1 MYFGSIY
8 SIYFCFCQ
16 EYAIFEALKRTIL
29 HIDMK
34 KLILIRH
41 GESQWNKL
49 NLFTG
54 WTNVDLSEKGIQE
67 AIEAGKVLKE
77 NGYKP
82 EICFTS
88 YLKRAIK
95 TLNYVLDTMDM
106 DWLPVYKTWRLN
118 EKSYGQ
124 LQGLDKKMTAEK
136 YGDEQVR
143 LWRRAFDVRP
153 PALEMNDPKSP
164 RMDPRYAELTD
175 DQIPLTEA
183 LCDTIERV
191 MPYYEDHIMK
201 AFETHDQV
209 MVVAHGNSLRGVV
222 KVLKGM
228 SNDEIIAFNI
238 PTGIPYIFE
247 FDDDMKLQ
255 KDFFLGD
262 PEKVAALMAAVANQ
276 GKTK

>member
-1 MYFGSIY
+1 
-8 SIYFCFCQ
+8 
-16 EYAIFEALKRTIL
+16 
-29 HIDMK
+29 MK

-41 GESQWNKL
+41 GESEWNKL

-54 WTNVDLSEKGIQE
+54 WTNVDLSEKGVQE
-67 AIEAGKVLKE
+67 AIEAGKTLKE

-95 TLNYVLDTMDM
+95 TLNLALEAMDM
-106 DWLPVYKTWRLN
+106 DWLPVYKSWRLN

-136 YGDEQVR
+136 
-143 LWRRAFDVRP
+143 
-153 PALEMNDPKSP
+153 DPKSP

-191 MPYYEDHIMK
+191 MPYYENNIMK

-209 MVVAHGNSLRGVV
+209 LVVAHGNSLRGVV

-238 PTGIPYIFE
+238 PTGIPYVFE
-247 FDDDMKLQ
+247 FDDNMKLQ

-276 GKTK
+276 GKAK

>member
-1 MYFGSIY
+1 MSIGFGQKSIRHLERA
-8 SIYFCFCQ
+8 SKKSVFLRQ
-16 EYAIFEALKRTIL
+16 NQTN
-29 HIDMK
+29 MK

-41 GESQWNKL
+41 GESEWNKL

-54 WTNVDLSEKGIQE
+54 WTNVDLSEKGVQE
-67 AIEAGKVLKE
+67 AIEAGKTLKE

-95 TLNYVLDTMDM
+95 TLNLALEAMDM
-106 DWLPVYKTWRLN
+106 DWLPVYKSWRLN

-191 MPYYEDHIMK
+191 MPYYENNIMK

-209 MVVAHGNSLRGVV
+209 LVVAHGNSLRGVV

-238 PTGIPYIFE
+238 PTGIPYVFE
-247 FDDDMKLQ
+247 FDDNMKLQ

-276 GKTK
+276 GKAK

>member
-1 MYFGSIY
+1 
-8 SIYFCFCQ
+8 
-16 EYAIFEALKRTIL
+16 
-29 HIDMK
+29 MK
-34 KLILIRH
+34 TLILIRH

-77 NGYKP
+77 KGYKP

-143 LWRRAFDVRP
+143 LWPRALAWILATPSLPMSRFRSQRP
-153 PALEMNDPKSP
+153 SA
-164 RMDPRYAELTD
+164 T
-175 DQIPLTEA
+175 PLSESCPTTT
-183 LCDTIERV
+183 TI
-191 MPYYEDHIMK
+191 
-201 AFETHDQV
+201 
-209 MVVAHGNSLRGVV
+209 S
-222 KVLKGM
+222 
-228 SNDEIIAFNI
+228 
-238 PTGIPYIFE
+238 
-247 FDDDMKLQ
+247 
-255 KDFFLGD
+255 
-262 PEKVAALMAAVANQ
+262 
-276 GKTK
+276 